1 MSWDVRRAADRAVTG
16 TDWLRSAH
24 SFAFGPHYDPDNL
37 SFGRLLAHNVD
48 EVEPGPGYP
57 RHRHASLEILT
68 WVLAGT
74 LEHLDAHGSRLVRA
88 GMLQYLSAG
97 AGIEH
102 TERSGSVAE
111 PVRVVQM
118 WLTPTEPDGE
128 PHYAAV
134 EVALPPGEL
143 VLAAS
148 GGHSAPIVLHGSG
161 AELFLARLPAGTA
174 VTLPAAPFVHLFLSA
189 GAATAASAGPDGSL
203 ATARLGP
210 EDALR
215 ITGEQSI
222 RLTAE
227 QDAELLVWAMDPMLR

>member
-16 TDWLRSAH
+16 TDWLHSAH

-48 EVEPGPGYP
+48 ELGPGPGYP

-74 LEHLDAHGSRLVRA
+74 LEHVDADGSRLVGA

-102 TERSGSVAE
+102 TERSGSAAE

-118 WLTPTEPDGE
+118 WLTPSEPDGD
-128 PHYAAV
+128 PHYAAA
-134 EVALPPGEL
+134 EVPLPSGEL
-143 VLAAS
+143 VPAAS
-148 GGHSAPIVLHGSG
+148 GVRPAPIALRGSG

-174 VTLPAAPFVHLFLSA
+174 VALPAAAFVHLFLSA
-189 GAATAASAGPDGSL
+189 GAVIAAGDGL
-203 ATARLGP
+203 PGTTRLGP
-210 EDALR
+210 ADAVR
-215 ITGEQSI
+215 ITGERPV

-227 QDAELLVWAMDPMLR
+227 RDAELLVWAMEPAVH